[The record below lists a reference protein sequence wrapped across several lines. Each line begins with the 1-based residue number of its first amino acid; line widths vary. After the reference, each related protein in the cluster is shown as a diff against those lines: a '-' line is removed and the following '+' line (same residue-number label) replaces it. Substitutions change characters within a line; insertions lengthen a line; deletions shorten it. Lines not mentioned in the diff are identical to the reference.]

1 MTLGLLSRNI
11 EQLTQ
16 SVNKLE
22 MALNDL
28 LEENEELRGRLGL
41 DPKEPLDLGQVRL
54 TKALQHQ
61 QDRALNQVS
70 FEVVYKWYMV

>member
-1 MTLGLLSRNI
+1 
-11 EQLTQ
+11 
-16 SVNKLE
+16 

-41 DPKEPLDLGQVRL
+41 DPKEALDLGQIRL

-61 QDRALNQVS
+61 QDRALNQVRDNNS
-70 FEVVYKWYMV
+70 SGF